1 MSCQIGHEC
10 TTRPLPQHRGQDV
23 SAQLTMQNS
32 AHGDQVNQK
41 SVRGL
46 ERTIS
51 SLSLDDVG
59 QPNVSFLGSCSHVD

>member
-1 MSCQIGHEC
+1 MSCQIGHER
-10 TTRPLPQHRGQDV
+10 TTRPLPQRRGQDV

-32 AHGDQVNQK
+32 VHGDQVNQK

-59 QPNVSFLGSCSHVD
+59 QPNVSFSGSCSHVD